1 MGDGESERVRRE
13 VGALAQ
19 GPGRRYPKALKRRI
33 ARAAEGLLVQGLGW
47 VEIADQLCTP
57 TVKRIVEESRGPES
71 AFVPVEVTGVTA
83 AATITIVAPGG
94 YRVEGLNVAET
105 ADILRRLR

>member
-1 MGDGESERVRRE
+1 MGDREIERVRRD
-13 VGALAQ
+13 VAGLAE

-33 ARAAEGLLVQGLGW
+33 ARAAEGLRVQGLDW
-47 VEIADQLCTP
+47 VEIAGQLCTP
-57 TVKRIVEESRGPES
+57 TVKRIVEESRGPET

-83 AATITIVAPGG
+83 ASTITIVTPGG

-105 ADILRRLR
+105 TDILRRLG